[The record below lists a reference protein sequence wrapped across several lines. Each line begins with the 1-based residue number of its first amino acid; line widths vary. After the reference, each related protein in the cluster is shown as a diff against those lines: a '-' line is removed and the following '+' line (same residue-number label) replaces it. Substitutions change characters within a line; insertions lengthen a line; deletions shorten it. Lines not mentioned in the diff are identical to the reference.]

1 MKTDYKKLAE
11 QIVEKSIKKGATEAQ
26 CSIYDGVRFS
36 VDVREGEVEQLI
48 SAGSTSLSLKI
59 IVDNKVATAS
69 TSDLSSNTIDDL
81 IENSIKKAKYLSKDE
96 FAALPELEKI
106 DFSIDNLK
114 LYDDSA
120 ENVSPSEKTRLAIE
134 LEKICTSN
142 KQIARST
149 GAGFSNSYGTTYL
162 ANSKGFSNSYKSS
175 SCYVGVGLQAGEG
188 DNIYED
194 GYYDS
199 SRSFKQLLPIDE
211 IAKKAVERTTRM
223 IGARKIHTQNV
234 PVVLEPEMSAQMLLG
249 FLVECLSGSNIY
261 MKRSFLA
268 GKIGETISSNLVT
281 LIDNPLIPGGRG
293 SVPFDRDGVPARRKA
308 IIENGVLKSY
318 FLDNYSA
325 KKLGLKPNGPG
336 PTNLTL
342 LPGTKSQQEIIRSV
356 DRGLLLCS
364 TIGQGTVPTSGDLSK
379 GAYGI
384 WIENG
389 QLTYPVN
396 EITISGNLGTIL
408 KNIAMI
414 GNDPDPRSSFSAP
427 TLLISEMTISGI

>member
-1 MKTDYKKLAE
+1 MRTDYKKLAE

-69 TSDLSSNTIDDL
+69 TSDLSSKTIDEL

-96 FAALPELEKI
+96 FSSLPELEKI
-106 DFSIDNLK
+106 DFNIEKLK
-114 LYDDSA
+114 LYDDAA
-120 ENVSPSEKTRLAIE
+120 EKVSPSEKTKLAIE
-134 LEKICTSN
+134 LEKICASN
-142 KQIARST
+142 KLITRST

-175 SCYVGVGLQAGEG
+175 SCYIGVGLQAGEG
-188 DNIYED
+188 DNLYED

-199 SRSFKQLLPIDE
+199 ARSFKELLPIDV
-211 IAKKAVERTTRM
+211 IAKKAVERTIRM
-223 IGARKIHTQNV
+223 IGAKKIQTQNV

-268 GKIGETISSNLVT
+268 GKIGEKISNDLVT
-281 LIDNPLIPGGRG
+281 LVDDPLIPGGRA
-293 SVPFDRDGVPARRKA
+293 SVPFDRDGVPARQKT
-308 IIENGVLKSY
+308 IIEKGVLKSY

-325 KKLGLKPNGPG
+325 KKLGMKPNGPG
-336 PTNLTL
+336 PTNLKL
-342 LPGTKSQQEIIRSV
+342 VPGKYSQDEIIRSV
-356 DRGLLLCS
+356 NKGLLLCS

-389 QLTYPVN
+389 KLTYPVN
-396 EITISGNLGTIL
+396 EVTISGNLGTIM
-408 KNIAMI
+408 KNITMV

-427 TLLISEMTISGI
+427 TLLISEMTISGK

>member
-69 TSDLSSNTIDDL
+69 TSDLSSKTIDEL

-96 FAALPELEKI
+96 FSSLPELEKI
-106 DFSIDNLK
+106 DFNIEKLK
-114 LYDDSA
+114 LYDDAA
-120 ENVSPSEKTRLAIE
+120 EKVSPSEKTKLAIE
-134 LEKICTSN
+134 LEKICASN
-142 KQIARST
+142 KQITRST

-175 SCYVGVGLQAGEG
+175 SCYIGVGLQAGEG
-188 DNIYED
+188 DNLYED

-199 SRSFKQLLPIDE
+199 ARSFKELLPIDV
-211 IAKKAVERTTRM
+211 IAKKAVDRTIRM
-223 IGARKIHTQNV
+223 IGAKKIQTQNV
-234 PVVLEPEMSAQMLLG
+234 PVVLEPEMSAQMLIG

-268 GKIGETISSNLVT
+268 GKIGEKISSDLVT
-281 LIDNPLIPGGRG
+281 LIDDPLIPGGRA
-293 SVPFDRDGVPARRKA
+293 SVPFDRDGVPARQKT
-308 IIENGVLKSY
+308 IIEKGVLKSY

-325 KKLGLKPNGPG
+325 KKLGMKPNGPG
-336 PTNLTL
+336 PTNLKL
-342 LPGTKSQQEIIRSV
+342 VPGKYSQDEIIRSV
-356 DRGLLLCS
+356 NKGLLLCS

-389 QLTYPVN
+389 KLTYPVN
-396 EITISGNLGTIL
+396 EVTISGNLGTIM
-408 KNIAMI
+408 KNITMV

-427 TLLISEMTISGI
+427 TLLISEMTISGK

>member
-1 MKTDYKKLAE
+1 M
-11 QIVEKSIKKGATEAQ
+11 
-26 CSIYDGVRFS
+26 
-36 VDVREGEVEQLI
+36 
-48 SAGSTSLSLKI
+48 
-59 IVDNKVATAS
+59 
-69 TSDLSSNTIDDL
+69 
-81 IENSIKKAKYLSKDE
+81 
-96 FAALPELEKI
+96 
-106 DFSIDNLK
+106 
-114 LYDDSA
+114 
-120 ENVSPSEKTRLAIE
+120 
-134 LEKICTSN
+134 
-142 KQIARST
+142 
-149 GAGFSNSYGTTYL
+149 
-162 ANSKGFSNSYKSS
+162 
-175 SCYVGVGLQAGEG
+175 
-188 DNIYED
+188 
-194 GYYDS
+194 
-199 SRSFKQLLPIDE
+199 PIDE
-211 IAKKAVERTTRM
+211 IARKAVERTTRM

-281 LIDNPLIPGGRG
+281 LIDDPLIPGGRG

-356 DRGLLLCS
+356 DKGLLLCS

>member
-1 MKTDYKKLAE
+1 MKTDYKKLVE

-69 TSDLSSNTIDDL
+69 TSDLSSKTIDEL

-96 FAALPELEKI
+96 FSSLPELEKI
-106 DFSIDNLK
+106 DFNIEKLK
-114 LYDDSA
+114 LYDDAA
-120 ENVSPSEKTRLAIE
+120 EKVSPSEKTKLAIE
-134 LEKICTSN
+134 LEKICASN
-142 KQIARST
+142 KQITRST

-175 SCYVGVGLQAGEG
+175 SCYIGVGLQAGEG
-188 DNIYED
+188 DNLYED

-199 SRSFKQLLPIDE
+199 ARSFKELLPIDV
-211 IAKKAVERTTRM
+211 IAKKAVDRTIRM
-223 IGARKIHTQNV
+223 IGAKKIQTQNV

-268 GKIGETISSNLVT
+268 GKIGEKISSDLVT
-281 LIDNPLIPGGRG
+281 LIDDPLLPGGRA
-293 SVPFDRDGVPARRKA
+293 SVPFDRDGVPARQKT
-308 IIENGVLKSY
+308 IIEKGVLKSY

-325 KKLGLKPNGPG
+325 KKLGMKPNGPG
-336 PTNLTL
+336 PTNLKL
-342 LPGTKSQQEIIRSV
+342 VPGKYSQDEIIRSV
-356 DRGLLLCS
+356 NKGLLLCS

-389 QLTYPVN
+389 KMTYPVN
-396 EITISGNLGTIL
+396 EVTISGNLGTII
-408 KNIAMI
+408 KNITMV

-427 TLLISEMTISGI
+427 TLLISEMTISGK

>member
-11 QIVEKSIKKGATEAQ
+11 QIVEKSINKGATEAQ

-69 TSDLSSNTIDDL
+69 TSDLSSKTIDEL

-96 FAALPELEKI
+96 FASLPELEKI
-106 DFSIDNLK
+106 DFSIEKLK
-114 LYDDSA
+114 LYDDAA
-120 ENVSPSEKTRLAIE
+120 EKVSPAEKTKLAIE
-134 LEKICTSN
+134 LEKICSSN
-142 KQIARST
+142 KQITRST

-175 SCYVGVGLQAGEG
+175 SCYIGVGLQAGEG
-188 DNIYED
+188 DNLYED

-199 SRSFKQLLPIDE
+199 ARSFKELLSIDV
-211 IAKKAVERTTRM
+211 IAKKAVDRTIRM
-223 IGARKIHTQNV
+223 IGAKKIQTQNV
-234 PVVLEPEMSAQMLLG
+234 PIVLEPEMSARMLLG

-268 GKIGETISSNLVT
+268 GKIGEKISSDLVT
-281 LIDNPLIPGGRG
+281 LIDDPLIPGGRA
-293 SVPFDRDGVPARRKA
+293 SVPFDRDGVPARHKTV
-308 IIENGVLKSY
+308 IEKGVLKSY

-325 KKLGLKPNGPG
+325 KKLGMKPNGPG
-336 PTNLTL
+336 PTNLKL
-342 LPGTKSQQEIIRSV
+342 VPGKYSQDEIIRSV
-356 DRGLLLCS
+356 NKGLLLCS

-389 QLTYPVN
+389 YLTYPVN
-396 EITISGNLGTIL
+396 EVTISGNLGTIL
-408 KNIAMI
+408 NNITMV

-427 TLLISEMTISGI
+427 TLLISEMTISGK

>member
-59 IVDNKVATAS
+59 IVDNKVSTAS
-69 TSDLSSNTIDDL
+69 TSDLSSKTIDEL
-81 IENSIKKAKYLSKDE
+81 IENSIKKAKFLSKDE
-96 FAALPELEKI
+96 FSALPELEKI
-106 DFSIDNLK
+106 DFNIDSLK
-114 LYDDSA
+114 LYNDSA
-120 ENVSPSEKTRLAIE
+120 EKVSPNEKTKLAIE
-134 LEKICTSN
+134 LEKICVAN
-142 KQIARST
+142 KKITRST

-175 SCYVGVGLQAGEG
+175 SCYIGVGLQAGEG
-188 DNIYED
+188 DNLYED

-199 SRSFKQLLPIDE
+199 ARSFKGLLSIDV
-211 IAKKAVERTTRM
+211 IAKKAVDRTTRM

-268 GKIGETISSNLVT
+268 GKIGETVSSDIITLV
-281 LIDNPLIPGGRG
+281 DDPLIPGGRA
-293 SVPFDRDGVPARRKA
+293 SVPFDRDGVPARKKT
-308 IIENGVLKSY
+308 IIEKGVLKSY

-325 KKLGLKPNGPG
+325 KKLGMKPNGPG
-336 PTNLTL
+336 PTNLML
-342 LPGTKSQQEIIRSV
+342 LPGNKSQQEIIHSV
-356 DRGLLLCS
+356 NKGLLLCS

-396 EITISGNLGTIL
+396 EVTISGNLGTIL
-408 KNIAMI
+408 KNIAMV

-427 TLLISEMTISGI
+427 TLLISEMTISGK